1 MKSLLNKSLSQFLIC
16 AIVVLLLSAPLF
28 YLLTKYYYAEE
39 IQDILEAVNSG
50 VPIPT
55 LYLEENILAGMIIH
69 FILVFAILSI
79 SLLITMRFI
88 THRLWQPF
96 EKTLNKIETF
106 NLEQSELPTFEPN
119 DIKEF
124 TRLNNSVSKLME
136 KDKQYYLSQKE
147 FTENASHELQTPI
160 AIVQSKLDLLLQENL
175 NEQQSAIVAELYDV
189 NTRMSRL
196 NKNLLLLSKIENDQY
211 QTTERINIVRFV
223 EDVMPLYHNLYDHQN
238 IRLRVV
244 DKQAEVT
251 ANKYLFES
259 LLNNLVVNAIR
270 HSKLGGQIDICVSSH
285 ALSVTNTADG
295 QSLDEHLLFRRFQF
309 TSDAKRG
316 NGLGLSIVKAVCD
329 YHKWTINYSFQNKE
343 HCFTVT
349 FNNK

>member
-211 QTTERINIVRFV
+211 
-223 EDVMPLYHNLYDHQN
+223 
-238 IRLRVV
+238 
-244 DKQAEVT
+244 
-251 ANKYLFES
+251 
-259 LLNNLVVNAIR
+259 
-270 HSKLGGQIDICVSSH
+270 
-285 ALSVTNTADG
+285 
-295 QSLDEHLLFRRFQF
+295 
-309 TSDAKRG
+309 
-316 NGLGLSIVKAVCD
+316 
-329 YHKWTINYSFQNKE
+329 
-343 HCFTVT
+343 
-349 FNNK
+349 